1 MTLRYLLDTSTVSAV
16 IAPKPNRA
24 VVQRLGQRDQQCAI
38 ASVVWNELV
47 YGCHRLPAGRRR
59 AEVEAFLRDVVARTF
74 PILPYD
80 EAAAMWHGV
89 ERARQEKAGR
99 IAPYVDAQIAAV
111 ARVNDLILVTA
122 NIKDFVGKFTDLMVE
137 DWSTTGRGR

>member
-1 MTLRYLLDTSTVSAV
+1 LTLRYLLDTSTVSAV

-24 VVQRLGQRDQQCAI
+24 VVQRLGLRDQECAI

-47 YGCHRLPAGRRR
+47 YGCNRLPVGKRR
-59 AEVEAFLRDVVARTF
+59 AELEAFLREVVGRAF

-80 EAAAMWHGV
+80 ETAATWHGV
-89 ERARQEKAGR
+89 ERARQEKVGR
-99 IAPYVDAQIAAV
+99 TAPYVDGQIAAV

-122 NIKDFVGKFTDLMVE
+122 NTKDFVGKFTDLVVE
-137 DWSTTGRGR
+137 DWTIGGRGR